1 MKNHSILLKQAMF
14 SILSAV
20 LITSALFFSMPAFAL
35 SDNDQ
40 AFLSRVK
47 LIAQDMKGGDLI
59 SIQVDQA
66 PESFIKVATQ
76 YCDARKNGTSADSIV
91 MMQAV
96 SVELLTKDSPAL
108 KELLLESVGIDDAL
122 AVKYYCPEF
131 AK

>member
-1 MKNHSILLKQAMF
+1 MKNYSILLKQAMF

-20 LITSALFFSMPAFAL
+20 LITSTLFFSMPAFAL

-47 LIAQDMKGGDLI
+47 LIAQNMKNGDLI
-59 SIQVDQA
+59 SMQVDQV

-76 YCDARKNGTSADSIV
+76 YCDARKNGTPADSV
-91 MMQAV
+91 RMMQAT

-108 KELLLESVGIDDAL
+108 KELLLESVGIDDVL

-131 AK
+131 AE